1 MPHDEWRASLR
12 MNHAN
17 AAALA
22 ATLVE
27 LPADGFQRAGTA
39 ILADLA
45 DPDLR
50 LVAVELVAA
59 LTERAWDGDRE
70 LAYTIQQHLGG
81 RPLDLAPIPVD
92 LDELGEAFAQ
102 SLESSRSSTST
113 PAGPAHSSTPAR
125 NRRLR
130 PRRPWTL
137 APLRRVRP
145 QPGYRDM
152 ERFTGTLDDPATS
165 AALEAALDG
174 RGAFR
179 TLSCCA

>member
-12 MNHAN
+12 MNHADP
-17 AAALA
+17 AALA

-39 ILADLA
+39 ILADLD

-125 NRRLR
+125 NPTATTPTTLDAGSPSSGPAPTRLSR
-130 PRRPWTL
+130 HGTLHRHPRRPGHL
-137 APLRRVRP
+137 
-145 QPGYRDM
+145 
-152 ERFTGTLDDPATS
+152 
-165 AALEAALDG
+165 
-174 RGAFR
+174 RGAGGR
-179 TLSCCA
+179 ARR